1 MFSDHRLHRQTLQD
15 SAPPPATASE
25 DCPPSTRL
33 QTWLAAWSLTDW
45 LSLSYLLVF
54 NLLLIGAEPGPQ
66 RVRSALWGGV
76 LFGLFVTLTL
86 VLGRTQALRNTWWRA
101 LCYRLGHLCGVQLSY
116 FALAEYLPA
125 VNPRS
130 LDTQLYELDLWL
142 FGAEPAML
150 LERFVT
156 PATTEWFAFF
166 YYSYFFLLISHVVPI
181 VFFSRNARLL
191 GEFAFGMVFVTAVG
205 HLTYTLVPGYGPH
218 RAFADAFSQPLP
230 DGLWWGL
237 VLDLVN
243 QGGAQKD
250 IFPSLHTAIPT
261 FLLLHS
267 YHNRHAAPFRITWP
281 VVAFATV
288 NIIIATM
295 FLRWH
300 YFIDVLAG
308 LALAATAHRLSSTL
322 VPSELHRRQQRALPH
337 AWPPWTEPA
346 SLPLASGAERSAAPA
361 REVGA
366 ALTTEQR

>member
-1 MFSDHRLHRQTLQD
+1 M
-15 SAPPPATASE
+15 ASE
-25 DCPPSTRL
+25 DSPPSTRL
-33 QTWLAAWSLTDW
+33 QTWLASWSLNDW

-54 NLLLIGAEPGPQ
+54 NLLLLGAEAGPE
-66 RVRSALWGGV
+66 RVRSALRGGT
-76 LFGLFVTLTL
+76 LLGLFVMLTL
-86 VLGRTQALRNTWWRA
+86 VFGRTQALQNAWWRA

-125 VNPRS
+125 VNPRA
-130 LDTQLYELDLWL
+130 LDEQLYELDLWL

-150 LERFVT
+150 LDRFVT

-166 YYSYFFLLISHVVPI
+166 YYSYFFLLVSHVVPI
-181 VFFSRNARLL
+181 VFFGRNARLL

-205 HLTYTLVPGYGPH
+205 HLMYTLVPGFGPH

-261 FLLLHS
+261 FLLLYS
-267 YHNRHAAPFRITWP
+267 FHNRHAAPFRWTWP
-281 VVAFATV
+281 VVGFATV

-308 LALAATAHRLSSTL
+308 LALAAAAHWLSSTL
-322 VPSELHRRQQRALPH
+322 IPSELRRRQQRALPP
-337 AWPPWTEPA
+337 AWPPWGEA
-346 SLPLASGAERSAAPA
+346 SAPPVASGVEQPNPPLAD
-361 REVGA
+361 VKV
-366 ALTTEQR
+366 ALSTEQR